1 MTEYNEISRHA
12 DAAAEEAAGQ
22 AEPEI
27 PVEKLSDSAFYRM
40 YLREVRTRTVV
51 SDEAQLVLYRRLLEG
66 DKSAQT
72 EIVDNWLMRIV
83 ELTRFYKDTPVVME
97 DVIQEGNMG
106 LWMAL
111 DQLPAG
117 MDPEQV
123 DGYLLGKVKEAMEN
137 YIREITGQTDREESI
152 VAKAALLYSAKE
164 HLAKENGEV
173 PSLRQLSGFTHIPV
187 EEIED
192 IFALLK
198 NKEE

>member
-1 MTEYNEISRHA
+1 MTEYNEISRRV
-12 DAAAEEAAGQ
+12 DTAAEEAGQ
-22 AEPEI
+22 KEQEI
-27 PVEKLSDSAFYRM
+27 PVDKLSDSAFYRM

-51 SDEAQLVLYRRLLEG
+51 SDKEQLVLYRRLLDG
-66 DKSAQT
+66 DKSVQT
-72 EIVDNWLMRIV
+72 EIVDSWLMRIV

-97 DVIQEGNMG
+97 DVIQEGNMA

-117 MDPEQV
+117 MEPEQT

-137 YIREITGQTDREESI
+137 YIREIAGETDREESI
-152 VAKAALLYSAKE
+152 VAKAALLYSAQE
-164 HLAKENGEV
+164 HLAKENGET
-173 PSLRQLSGFTHIPV
+173 PSLRQLSEFTHIPV

-198 NKEE
+198 KQED